1 MCVLIAQ
8 SCSTLRPM
16 DCSPPGSRLLCPRN
30 FPGKNTGV
38 GCHSL
43 LQGIFPTQGSNPGLP
58 HYRQILYHLSH
69 QGGRINAKK
78 KTKTKKNNTPTK
90 CGTEILHLIEVF
102 LKPKQVAVIHCYGH
116 QKGIAQVIQRDNKA
130 DQEAKK
136 AAQMPRNEMALI
148 PSLTPSNLI
157 LPGIQLLKRTGHK
170 IEGE

>member
-1 MCVLIAQ
+1 MQ
-8 SCSTLRPM
+8 
-16 DCSPPGSRLLCPRN
+16 
-30 FPGKNTGV
+30 
-38 GCHSL
+38 
-43 LQGIFPTQGSNPGLP
+43 
-58 HYRQILYHLSH
+58 
-69 QGGRINAKK
+69 KK
-78 KTKTKKNNTPTK
+78 KKKNNSPTK

-157 LPGIQLLKRTGHK
+157 LPGIQLLKRTGHE